1 MSEGR
6 VFWAIGRPPGEC
18 LEPLREMLVRA
29 RPLLAL
35 TALGALALT
44 LSACESTE
52 SESARLGREGAKL
65 IASAGTVGTGGAN
78 SEVRVGQAALVQGSG
93 RTAAAVR
100 LTNLGA
106 GPQLDV
112 PVLIDVRSH
121 AGASL
126 YRNDIQ
132 GLEPSLQ
139 QMPLLAA
146 HASGWWVDDQVL
158 AAGGTPSSVNVRVGA
173 AKRVPATGASAPAT
187 GASAKGATLE
197 AVIAPGGS
205 GSPAVQ
211 VSGTT
216 LGSQELVGPYLD
228 GSVVNHTGVAQH
240 NMPIFAVALRG
251 ARVVAAGRALV
262 PSLAASG
269 SGATA
274 SFRIYLVGSPAGAR
288 IELTPAPAVGA

>member
-1 MSEGR
+1 MK
-6 VFWAIGRPPGEC
+6 
-18 LEPLREMLVRA
+18 
-29 RPLLAL
+29 PLLAAA
-35 TALGALALT
+35 ALGALSLT

-52 SESARLGREGAKL
+52 SESARLGKEGAKL

-139 QMPLLAA
+139 QMPVLAA

-173 AKRVPATGASAPAT
+173 AKGASAT
-187 GASAKGATLE
+187 GASAKGASPE

-205 GSPAVQ
+205 GPPAVQ
-211 VSGTT
+211 VSATT

-262 PSLAASG
+262 PGLAASG

>member
-1 MSEGR
+1 
-6 VFWAIGRPPGEC
+6 VK
-18 LEPLREMLVRA
+18 
-29 RPLLAL
+29 PLLAAA
-35 TALGALALT
+35 ALGALSLT

-52 SESARLGREGAKL
+52 SESARLGKEGAKL

-139 QMPLLAA
+139 QMPVLAA
-146 HASGWWVDDQVL
+146 HTSGWWVDDQVL

-173 AKRVPATGASAPAT
+173 AKGAPAKAVPAAS
-187 GASAKGATLE
+187 
-197 AVIAPGGS
+197 GGS
-205 GSPAVQ
+205 SPAVQ
-211 VSGTT
+211 VSATT